1 MANFNKKLSETAIR
15 IGEVRFSYAYVFSPR
30 KNEDG
35 TDGKYSVQLLI
46 PKSDTTAKKILD
58 AAIEAAKQNG
68 VSSKW
73 NEIGRAHV

>member
-1 MANFNKKLSETAIR
+1 MANFNKKISETAIR

-46 PKSDTTAKKILD
+46 PKTD
-58 AAIEAAKQNG
+58 
-68 VSSKW
+68 
-73 NEIGRAHV
+73 